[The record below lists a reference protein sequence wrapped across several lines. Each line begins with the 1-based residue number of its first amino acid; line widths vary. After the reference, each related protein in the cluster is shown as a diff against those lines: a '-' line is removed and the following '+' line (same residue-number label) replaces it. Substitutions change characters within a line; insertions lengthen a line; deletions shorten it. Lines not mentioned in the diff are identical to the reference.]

1 MKKLILF
8 VVFLGLFLT
17 GCGEP
22 KPKALRLA
30 VASNLQYVIDPLVD
44 AFKKTNPG
52 ETEIILGSSGKLA
65 TQIINSAPFD
75 VFVSADQKYPL
86 ELHEKKLTLTAP
98 QTYARGELVLWS
110 LATNEQLDLNILDL
124 SKIEHFAIPNP
135 EIAPY
140 GKAAVEALKFYGW
153 YDQLEEKLVMGE
165 NISQTNQ
172 FILSKN
178 AQLGMTAL
186 SSVVSEPMKKQ
197 GVWTTLNPD
206 SFTPI
211 RQDIVIL
218 NKSGERGTEAAA
230 TAFVNFLK
238 TEEAQKILRQHGYK
252 IAQAR

>member
-8 VVFLGLFLT
+8 AVVIGIFLSS
-17 GCGEP
+17 CGEP
-22 KPKALRLA
+22 KPNVLRLA
-30 VASNLQYVIDPLVD
+30 VASNLQYVINPLVD
-44 AFKKTNPG
+44 AFKKTNPR
-52 ETEIILGSSGKLA
+52 ETEIILGSSGKLT

-75 VFVSADQKYPL
+75 VFISADQKYPL
-86 ELHEKKLTLTAP
+86 ELHEKKLTRTAP
-98 QTYARGELVLWS
+98 ETYAQGELVLWS
-110 LATNEQLDLNILDL
+110 LATNEKLDLNILDL

-140 GKAAVEALKFYGW
+140 GKVAVEALKFYGW

-172 FILSKN
+172 FIISKN

-211 RQDIVIL
+211 RQDVVVL
-218 NKSGERGTEAAA
+218 KKAKERGTEAAA

-238 TEEAQKILRQHGYK
+238 TEEAQNILRTHGYK
-252 IAQAR
+252 ITQAK